1 MKKLAIALASA
12 MMLMPSMA
20 FANGSSEKAPQQS
33 GPVQLT
39 LWHRW
44 SGANADYL
52 QKVVDAFEAKN
63 PDIQIA
69 VVAKPGEYIQLLQ
82 AMVADLA
89 AGNNPPDMFVG
100 GYNMLNYVANELEPT
115 QLKDLA
121 PSPEALNEMKSRFD
135 EPVYNI
141 TNIDG
146 KQIGLP
152 FALSNMINYVNMDI
166 FKAAGLSE
174 ADIPQT
180 WDDVFRVG
188 RIIKEKTGK
197 YGIAIQLPDTW
208 ADCSLIYSAG
218 GTIKTPDGKKVDL
231 TNQGAI
237 DALTMWQNLIK
248 EGIAPIETDAESE
261 SNFAAGNLAMRP
273 TTIMKINGY
282 KSQATF
288 DLKTAKLPSF
298 AGKTNKLAAGGSAII
313 SFSKDK
319 AKKDAVWKFMDF
331 IASKEGMSIF
341 TKTGYL
347 CVTKD
352 DVPKS
357 EYQLPAYEQEPLAI
371 MWPNWPGGSESM
383 EIERLYLDARGRIV
397 LQGAPVQETLQ
408 KLEADCNKLL

>member
-12 MMLMPSMA
+12 MMLMPSLA
-20 FANGSSEKAPQQS
+20 FANGSSEKAPPQS

-52 QKVVDAFEAKN
+52 KQVVEAFEAKN
-63 PDIQIA
+63 PDIQITI
-69 VVAKPGEYIQLLQ
+69 VAKPGEYIQLLQ

-121 PSPEALNEMKSRFD
+121 PSPEALQEMKSRFD

-166 FKAAGLSE
+166 FRAAGLTE

-237 DALTMWQNLIK
+237 DALTMWQNLVK

-331 IASKEGMSIF
+331 IASKEGMTIF

-397 LQGAPVQETLQ
+397 LQGAPVLETLK

>member
-1 MKKLAIALASA
+1 MKKLAVALASA
-12 MMLMPSMA
+12 MMLMPSLA
-20 FANGSSEKAPQQS
+20 FANGSSEKTPPQS

-52 QKVVDAFEAKN
+52 KQVVDAFEAKH
-63 PDIQIA
+63 PDIEIT

-121 PSPEALNEMKSRFD
+121 PSPEALNELKSRFD
-135 EPVYNI
+135 ESVYNI

-146 KQIGLP
+146 RQIGLP

-166 FKAAGLSE
+166 FRAAGLTE

-188 RIIKEKTGK
+188 KIIKEKTGK

-218 GTIKTPDGKKVDL
+218 GTIKTADGKKVDL

-237 DALTMWQNLIK
+237 DALTMWQNLVK

-298 AGKTNKLAAGGSAII
+298 AGRTNKLAAGGSAII

-331 IASKEGMSIF
+331 IASKEGMTIF

-397 LQGAPVQETLQ
+397 LQGAPVRETLR

>member
-1 MKKLAIALASA
+1 MKKLAVALASA
-12 MMLMPSMA
+12 MMLMPSLA
-20 FANGSSEKAPQQS
+20 FANGSSEKTPPQS

-52 QKVVDAFEAKN
+52 KQVVDAFEAKH
-63 PDIQIA
+63 PDIEIT

-100 GYNMLNYVANELEPT
+100 GYNMLAYGANELEPT

-121 PSPEALNEMKSRFD
+121 PSPEALNELKSRFD
-135 EPVYNI
+135 ESVYNI

-146 KQIGLP
+146 RQIGLP

-166 FKAAGLSE
+166 FRAAGLTE

-188 RIIKEKTGK
+188 KIIKEKTGK

-218 GTIKTPDGKKVDL
+218 GTIKTADGKKVDL

-237 DALTMWQNLIK
+237 DALTMWQNLVK

-298 AGKTNKLAAGGSAII
+298 AGRTNKLAAGGSAII

-331 IASKEGMSIF
+331 IASKEGMTIF

-397 LQGAPVQETLQ
+397 LQGAPVRETLQ

>member
-12 MMLMPSMA
+12 MMLMPSLA

-52 QKVVDAFEAKN
+52 KQVVEAFEAKN
-63 PDIQIA
+63 PDIQITI
-69 VVAKPGEYIQLLQ
+69 VAKPGEYIQLLQ

-121 PSPEALNEMKSRFD
+121 PSPEALQEMKGRFD
-135 EPVYNI
+135 ESVYNI

-166 FKAAGLSE
+166 FRAAGLTE

-188 RIIKEKTGK
+188 RTIKEKTGK

-237 DALTMWQNLIK
+237 DALTMWQNLVK

-331 IASKEGMSIF
+331 IASKEGMTIF

-357 EYQLPAYEQEPLAI
+357 EYQIPAYEQEPLAI

-397 LQGAPVQETLQ
+397 LQGAPVLETLK

>member
-1 MKKLAIALASA
+1 MKKLAVALASA
-12 MMLMPSMA
+12 MMLMPSLA
-20 FANGSSEKAPQQS
+20 FANGSSEKTPPQS

-52 QKVVDAFEAKN
+52 KQVVDAFESKH
-63 PDIQIA
+63 PDIEIT

-121 PSPEALNEMKSRFD
+121 PSPEALNELKSRFD
-135 EPVYNI
+135 ESVYNI

-146 KQIGLP
+146 RQIGLP

-166 FKAAGLSE
+166 FRAAGLTE

-188 RIIKEKTGK
+188 KIIKEKTGK

-218 GTIKTPDGKKVDL
+218 GTIKTADGKKVDL

-237 DALTMWQNLIK
+237 DALTMWQNLVK

-298 AGKTNKLAAGGSAII
+298 AGRTNKLAAGGSAII

-331 IASKEGMSIF
+331 IASKEGMTIF

-397 LQGAPVQETLQ
+397 LQGAPVRETLQ

>member
-1 MKKLAIALASA
+1 MKKLAVALASA
-12 MMLMPSMA
+12 MMLMPSLA
-20 FANGSSEKAPQQS
+20 FANGSSEKTPPQS

-52 QKVVDAFEAKN
+52 KQVVDAFEAKH
-63 PDIQIA
+63 PDIEIT

-121 PSPEALNEMKSRFD
+121 PSPEALNELKSRFD
-135 EPVYNI
+135 ESVYNI

-146 KQIGLP
+146 RQIGLP

-166 FKAAGLSE
+166 FRAAGLTE

-188 RIIKEKTGK
+188 KIIKEKTGK

-218 GTIKTPDGKKVDL
+218 GTIKTADGKKVDL

-237 DALTMWQNLIK
+237 DALTMWQNLVK

-298 AGKTNKLAAGGSAII
+298 AGRTNKLAAGGSAII

-331 IASKEGMSIF
+331 IASKEGMTIF

-397 LQGAPVQETLQ
+397 LQGAPVRETLQ

>member
-12 MMLMPSMA
+12 MMLMPSLA
-20 FANGSSEKAPQQS
+20 FANGSSEKAPPQS

-52 QKVVDAFEAKN
+52 KQVVEAFEAKN
-63 PDIQIA
+63 PDIQITI
-69 VVAKPGEYIQLLQ
+69 VAKPGEYIQLLQ

-121 PSPEALNEMKSRFD
+121 PSPEALQEMKSRFD

-166 FKAAGLSE
+166 FRAAGLTE
-174 ADIPQT
+174 ADIPQS

-237 DALTMWQNLIK
+237 DALTMWQNLVK

-331 IASKEGMSIF
+331 IASKEGMTIF

-357 EYQLPAYEQEPLAI
+357 EYQIPAYEQEPLAI

-397 LQGAPVQETLQ
+397 LQGAPVLETLK